1 MRLLV
6 VLTLVSEIPGKVP
19 HTDYLKEEDE
29 ELEKGWEPFV
39 KGVRVEVRVKEGK
52 WLPGTVLRGYEET
65 ERVIEVICDERWHD
79 HLDFHEGRGATVPV
93 YMATKRYILSNIRL
107 IG

>member
-6 VLTLVSEIPGKVP
+6 VLTLVSEALGEVP
-19 HTDYLKEEDE
+19 HSDCLKEENG

-39 KGVRVEVRVKEGK
+39 KGARVEVRAKEGK

-65 ERVIEVICDERWHD
+65 ERGIEVVCDERWHD

-93 YMATKRYILSNIRL
+93 YMATKRSILSNIRL
-107 IG
+107 VP